1 MQQTL
6 GFDLKERVW
15 ANINFE
21 SSFSRSL
28 RNGNTNP
35 GNSEKTSSNKREV
48 IEIAD

>member
-1 MQQTL
+1 MQQTF
-6 GFDLKERVW
+6 GFNLKERVW
-15 ANINFE
+15 VNISFE

-35 GNSEKTSSNKREV
+35 GNSEKTNCNKREV